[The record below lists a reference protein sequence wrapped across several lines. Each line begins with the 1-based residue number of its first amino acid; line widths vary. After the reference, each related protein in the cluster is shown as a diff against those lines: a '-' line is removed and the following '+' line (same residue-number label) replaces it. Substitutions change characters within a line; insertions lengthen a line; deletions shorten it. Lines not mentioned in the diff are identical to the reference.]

1 MSDRDRRR
9 SRQMPDRVA
18 YMEEADDDGNAL
30 QDGLKTAA
38 SIAPSSPRKEKPNTR
53 KSRRTPQSPLA
64 LSDDSS
70 SVSSEGTGAELVPR
84 RPEPSSSRRPDPT
97 KAQKR
102 VSYTDTQTTRPPA
115 PRHTKTTPITHTH
128 AARRMSHREEP
139 TYYGRVNY
147 GHDSG
152 PVITPAV
159 TRPRS
164 RTSINPNHRHSSYHV
179 PVSRPPL
186 ANQKYHQQMPPAIMT
201 GGLPPQSYP
210 PPQWAMSAG
219 PPSMHMP
226 PGPPPPLGPP
236 PPSQDYFPNPHS
248 LSSRFDRGMDR
259 PVSALAHRPMRYP
272 DEYEQENR
280 PMTVTRR
287 PSVKAPKK
295 RDDEHD
301 RMRMP
306 PPAPPQRP
314 SSAMPLTIRTSPFA
328 APPPRGRTPVYDDHN
343 PYQEETSYDLSPV
356 AYEYEMPPP
365 VPRARRPSVSQQ
377 SIGYDQAGYKTEVAP
392 HRNSQYGPNFTSS
405 QAVDDKLRR
414 ALAHQDPEPPIQQL
428 THDAL
433 RRASKS
439 KNSRSSK
446 STHST
451 ASHDE
456 SDFRQATTATTRTSV
471 EDDVTIRVRG
481 NATLKLGGGAELQCT
496 DGAEINFIRAGGGP
510 GDRGSDRSSY
520 IDPDERDE
528 RRDER
533 RSRGERQPARIRAA
547 SSQAGSYTR
556 GTPIE
561 RYATERYS
569 ERERYG
575 GGADLYGSSPSYGYH
590 APPLPPPPL
599 NPSPFS
605 SGSYR
610 DQHHSYF
617 G

>member
-1 MSDRDRRR
+1 MSDRERRR
-9 SRQMPDRVA
+9 SRIPDRVA

-30 QDGLKTAA
+30 EDGPKVAA
-38 SIAPSSPRKEKPNTR
+38 SVAPSSPRKEKPNTR

-84 RPEPSSSRRPDPT
+84 RPEPSSSRRPDPS

-102 VSYTDTQTTRPPA
+102 VSYTDTHTTRPPA
-115 PRHTKTTPITHTH
+115 PRHTKTTPITHT
-128 AARRMSHREEP
+128 ARRMSHREEP
-139 TYYGRVNY
+139 TYYGRVEYN
-147 GHDSG
+147 HDSG
-152 PVITPAV
+152 PIITPGV

-179 PVSRPPL
+179 PSRPPL
-186 ANQKYHQQMPPAIMT
+186 ANQKYQHQMPPAIMT
-201 GGLPPQSYP
+201 GGLPPPSYP

-236 PPSQDYFPNPHS
+236 PPAQDYFPNSHS
-248 LSSRFDRGMDR
+248 LSSRFDRGMER
-259 PVSALAHRPMRYP
+259 PMSALAHRPKRYP

-280 PMTVTRR
+280 PMAVTRR
-287 PSVKAPKK
+287 PSVKASKK
-295 RDDEHD
+295 RDEEHD
-301 RMRMP
+301 RIRMP
-306 PPAPPQRP
+306 PPAAPQRP

-328 APPPRGRTPVYDDHN
+328 PPPPRGRTPVYDDHN
-343 PYQEETSYDLSPV
+343 PYQGEEASYDLSPV

-365 VPRARRPSVSQQ
+365 VPRARRPSVNQ
-377 SIGYDQAGYKTEVAP
+377 SISYDQAGYKTEVAP
-392 HRNSQYGPNFTSS
+392 RRNSQYGPNFTSS

-456 SDFRQATTATTRTSV
+456 SDFRQAATATTRTSV

-496 DGAEINFIRAGGGP
+496 DGAEINFTRA

-520 IDPDERDE
+520 VDPDERDE
-528 RRDER
+528 RRDGR
-533 RSRGERQPARIRAA
+533 RARGEPRPSSATPMSGTTSGTAAAPTSTARPRAM
-547 SSQAGSYTR
+547 GTTR
-556 GTPIE
+556 
-561 RYATERYS
+561 RLCR
-569 ERERYG
+569 RR
-575 GGADLYGSSPSYGYH
+575 L
-590 APPLPPPPL
+590 
-599 NPSPFS
+599 
-605 SGSYR
+605 
-610 DQHHSYF
+610 
-617 G
+617 